1 MKVLD
6 AHLKAATEQQKM
18 QHAQVQHEMEVTE
31 AALGMVAAAA
41 SRDAKMQARDGKDKS
56 DV

>member
-1 MKVLD
+1 
-6 AHLKAATEQQKM
+6 M

-31 AALGMVAAAA
+31 AALGMVATAA
-41 SRDAKMQARDGKDKS
+41 SRDAKIHAKNGKDKS